1 MDYRETSL
9 CILSS
14 DCNLYICDGD
24 HDDSTDRWVT
34 CNNDKNNRIKD
45 SIPILKYK
53 KKLHFNSGRKSLLI
67 LCDKS

>member
-24 HDDSTDRWVT
+24 DDDSADRWVT
-34 CNNDKNNRIKD
+34 WNNNKKKNRIKD
-45 SIPILKYK
+45 SIPK
-53 KKLHFNSGRKSLLI
+53 
-67 LCDKS
+67 